1 MFYYKVSVIRVIKA
15 LPLANGGSWIH
26 THTHIYTHVFAPYLI
41 NVSKNQKVVWERLS
55 FVVLFMY
62 DVNLKF
68 IFAVNF
74 QRKRYGQ

>member
-1 MFYYKVSVIRVIKA
+1 VIRVIKA
-15 LPLANGGSWIH
+15 LPLANGGSRIH
-26 THTHIYTHVFAPYLI
+26 THTHTHTYIYIHVFAPYLI